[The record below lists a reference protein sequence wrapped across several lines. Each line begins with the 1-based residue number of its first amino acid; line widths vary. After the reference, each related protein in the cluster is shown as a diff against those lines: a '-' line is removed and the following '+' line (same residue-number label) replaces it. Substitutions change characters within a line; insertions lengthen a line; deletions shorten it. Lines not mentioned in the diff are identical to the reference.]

1 MASNQPRPHENV
13 CLATLQRSRNV
24 TLSPRDWL
32 LLLLTGAAEPID
44 RVRIQKAMFL
54 FAERS
59 KAPASEKYSFEPY
72 HYGPFSFAIYPDLTA
87 LEREGLIQAE
97 LTGWSRSPSYALTR
111 AGLERAAAIKRG
123 IPAPRLELLGH
134 LRDWV
139 AQRSFS
145 QLLRDIYKLYP
156 EYATKSIFRY

>member
-1 MASNQPRPHENV
+1 
-13 CLATLQRSRNV
+13 LQRSSNV

-32 LLLLTGAAEPID
+32 LLLLLTGATESID

-72 HYGPFSFAIYPDLTA
+72 HYGPFSFGIYPDLAT
-87 LEREGLIQAE
+87 LQREGLIQAE
-97 LTGWSRSPSYALTR
+97 VAGWTRSPSYTLTR
-111 AGLERAAAIKRG
+111 AGVERAAAIKRG
-123 IPAPRLELLGH
+123 IPPPRLELLGQ
-134 LRDWV
+134 LRGWV
-139 AQRSFS
+139 TQRSFS
-145 QLLRDIYKLYP
+145 QLLRDIYRLYP